1 MIIKNETMNKKGR
14 VLVTGAAGY
23 IGSHTLVE
31 LINAGYSV
39 VGVDNFS
46 NSSPQMIKGVEEIT
60 STKVPFIEADC
71 SSKEDFARVFEAYP
85 DIEAA
90 IHFAAFKAVGE
101 SVLQPIRYFE
111 NNIRSLLHLT
121 ELMTSKGKRANIVF
135 SSSCTVYGEP
145 DPENLPISEEAPV
158 KPATSPYGRTKQMC
172 EEILRDCVR
181 AYPELKVTALRYFN
195 PIGAHPS
202 ALIGEM
208 PNGVPQNLVPFI
220 TQTAAGIRSEL
231 KIFGNDY
238 DTPDGTCIRDYI
250 YVCDLA
256 KAHVSAVDRMLYCE
270 ECPRYDIF
278 NLGTGRGLSVLELV
292 NTFIEATGVN
302 LPFSYAPRREGDI
315 VKVWAKPDK
324 ANSILKW
331 SADTPVDQVL
341 KSAWNWEKRI
351 RKIE

>member
-1 MIIKNETMNKKGR
+1 
-14 VLVTGAAGY
+14 
-23 IGSHTLVE
+23 
-31 LINAGYSV
+31 
-39 VGVDNFS
+39 
-46 NSSPQMIKGVEEIT
+46 
-60 STKVPFIEADC
+60 
-71 SSKEDFARVFEAYP
+71 
-85 DIEAA
+85 
-90 IHFAAFKAVGE
+90 
-101 SVLQPIRYFE
+101 
-111 NNIRSLLHLT
+111 
-121 ELMTSKGKRANIVF
+121 
-135 SSSCTVYGEP
+135 
-145 DPENLPISEEAPV
+145 
-158 KPATSPYGRTKQMC
+158 
-172 EEILRDCVR
+172 
-181 AYPELKVTALRYFN
+181 
-195 PIGAHPS
+195 
-202 ALIGEM
+202 M